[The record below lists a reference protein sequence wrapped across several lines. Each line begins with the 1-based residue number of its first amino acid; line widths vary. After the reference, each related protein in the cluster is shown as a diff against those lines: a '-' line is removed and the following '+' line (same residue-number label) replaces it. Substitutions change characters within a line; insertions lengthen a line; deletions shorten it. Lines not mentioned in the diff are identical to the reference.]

1 MKKNTLVLIAVAAM
15 AYWYWKKHRF
25 DDYSGRDPH

>member
-1 MKKNTLVLIAVAAM
+1 MKNNTIILLAAVAF

-25 DDYSGRDPH
+25 DDSTGKDPG